1 MSTNVDLQKVKA
13 KYVQGVNIMQALRE
27 ELNSEVNTSEI
38 IEIAY
43 DMQSGSYVKAMSN
56 ATDRYFQ
63 ECAEILSLFTQ
74 DARNILDAG
83 AGELT
88 TTAHIKNKMNFRG
101 KVYAFDISWSRLKVG
116 LDYFE
121 QINHSPIQ
129 SFVADMKNIPL
140 LDNSMDV
147 VYTNHA
153 LEPNRGSEEILLREL
168 NRVAKH
174 KIILFEPYYEGASVA
189 IKARMDQHNYIRGL
203 EKTIKKV
210 GCQLDEIIPLQKTT
224 NPNNPTFA
232 FIITPSKKSGR
243 SVQNK
248 DVFACPNTYQPLQK
262 KDTCYFCETS
272 FLAYPII
279 EGIPVLKK
287 GISVLASHLND

>member
-13 KYVQGVNIMQALRE
+13 KYNQGVNIMQALRE

-43 DMQSGSYVKAMSN
+43 DMQSGSYVNAMSK
-56 ATDRYFQ
+56 ATDLYFQ
-63 ECAEILSLFTQ
+63 ECAEILNQFAQ
-74 DARNILDAG
+74 DAKNVMDAG

-88 TTAHIKNKMNFRG
+88 TTAHLKSKMNFQG
-101 KVYAFDISWSRLKVG
+101 QVYAFDISWSRLKVG
-116 LDYFE
+116 LAYFE
-121 QINHSPIQ
+121 QINHSPIHC
-129 SFVADMKNIPL
+129 FVADMKNIPL
-140 LDNSMDV
+140 LDNSIDV

-153 LEPNRGSEEILLREL
+153 LEPNRGSEEMLLTEL
-168 NRVAKH
+168 NRVANK
-174 KIILFEPYYEGASVA
+174 KIILFEPYYEGASET

-203 EKTIKKV
+203 EETIKKV
-210 GCQLDEIIPLQKTT
+210 GCQLDEIIQLKNST

-232 FIITPSKKSGR
+232 FIITPSNNSGN
-243 SVQNK
+243 SNQS
-248 DVFACPNTYQPLQK
+248 DEVFACPNTNQPLQK

>member
-1 MSTNVDLQKVKA
+1 MKSKIDLLKVKK
-13 KYVQGVNIMQALRE
+13 KYNEGVNIMEALRE
-27 ELNSEVNTSEI
+27 ELNSTVNTSQI

-43 DMQSGSYVKAMSN
+43 DMQSGSYIGLMSD
-56 ATDRYFQ
+56 ATNRYFE
-63 ECAEILSLFTQ
+63 ECKVILKEYSDHAKT
-74 DARNILDAG
+74 ILDAG

-88 TTAHIKNKMNFRG
+88 TTAHIINKLAFKG
-101 KVYAFDISWSRLKVG
+101 DVYAFDISWSRLKVG

-140 LDNSMDV
+140 LDNSIDV

-153 LEPNRGSEEILLREL
+153 LEPNRGSEEVLLTEL
-168 NRVAKH
+168 NRVAKQ
-174 KIILFEPYYEGASVA
+174 KIVLFEPYYEGGSES

-203 EKTIKKV
+203 EKTIKEV
-210 GCQLDEIIPLQKTT
+210 GCQLDEIIQLKNAT

-232 FIITPSKKSGR
+232 FIITPSKKSREGV
-243 SVQNK
+243 SNS
-248 DVFACPNTYQPLQK
+248 DVFACPNSNQPLQK
-262 KDTCYFCETS
+262 MDTCFFCESS

-287 GISVLASHLND
+287 EISILASHLKD

>member
-1 MSTNVDLQKVKA
+1 MNSTIDLQKVKA
-13 KYVQGVNIMQALRE
+13 KYDQGVNIMEALRE
-27 ELNSEVNTSEI
+27 ELNSEINTSEI

-43 DMQSGSYVKAMSN
+43 DMQSGSYVKGMSE

-63 ECAEILSLFTQ
+63 ECADILNLYAQNTG
-74 DARNILDAG
+74 NILDAG

-88 TTAHIKNKMNFRG
+88 TTAHIKNKMNFQG
-101 KVYAFDISWSRLKVG
+101 QVYAFDISWSRLKVG
-116 LDYFE
+116 LAYYE

-174 KIILFEPYYEGASVA
+174 KIILFEPYYEGASDA
-189 IKARMDQHNYIRGL
+189 IKARMNQHNYIRGL
-203 EKTIKKV
+203 EETIKKV
-210 GCQLDEIIPLQKTT
+210 GCQLDEIIPLKNST

-232 FIITPSKKSGR
+232 FIITPS
-243 SVQNK
+243 NK
-248 DVFACPNTYQPLQK
+248 LGNSNQSDEVFACPNTNQPLQK
-262 KDTCYFCETS
+262 RETCYFCESS

-287 GISVLASHLND
+287 GISILASHLND